1 MYRTILVPLDGSQF
15 AEHALP
21 VAMALAR
28 RSGAGLHLVTV
39 LTPLTAAYLEGV
51 YVGSDDLEAE
61 LNASQRA
68 YLDRMIARLR
78 EYVDVPITDEVRHGE
93 VAPMLCQLAS
103 SGEFDLVVMAT
114 HGRGPMGR
122 FWLGSVADEM
132 IRHVTLPVLLVRPE
146 DGEVRLDEEPDL
158 SRVVVPLDGTPLA
171 EQILEPAIAMAAL
184 MPGAEIDLVRVIGPA
199 MPTVAPVDIFE
210 PASEIERIQ
219 KEIAALQEAVRCEA
233 ETYLAGVARR
243 LEERGLR
250 VRTHVVMEEKPAE
263 GILQEATAEHAGLIA
278 METHGRGGLSRL
290 FRGSVAD
297 KVVRGAHVPVLV
309 HRPVT
314 V

>member
-21 VAMALAR
+21 VALALAR
-28 RSGAGLHLVTV
+28 RSGARLHLVSV
-39 LTPLTAAYLEGV
+39 STPLTAAYLEGI
-51 YVGSDDLEAE
+51 YLGSDDLDAE
-61 LNASQRA
+61 VNTRYRA
-68 YLDRMIARLR
+68 YLDGMAVRLR
-78 EYVDVPITDEVRHGE
+78 EYINVPITDEVRHGE
-93 VAPMLCQLAS
+93 VAPALCQLAS
-103 SGEFDLVVMAT
+103 GGEYDLVVMAT
-114 HGRGPMGR
+114 HGRGPLGR
-122 FWLGSVADEM
+122 FWLGSVADEV

-146 DGEVRLDEEPDL
+146 DGEARLDEEPDL

-171 EQILEPAIAMAAL
+171 EQILEPAIVLAL
-184 MPGAEIDLVRVIGPA
+184 GMPGAEIDLVRVIGPV
-199 MPTVAPVDIFE
+199 MPDVVPVDFFE
-210 PASEIERIQ
+210 PSSEIERIQ
-219 KEIAALQEAVRCEA
+219 KEINALQEAVRHEA

-250 VRTHVVMEEKPAE
+250 VRTHVVLEEKPAE
-263 GILQEATAEHAGLIA
+263 AILHEATAEHAGLIA
-278 METHGRGGLSRL
+278 LETHGRGGLSRL

-309 HRPVT
+309 HRPVN

>member
-21 VAMALAR
+21 VALALAR
-28 RSGAGLHLVTV
+28 RSGARLHLVTV
-39 LTPLTAAYLEGV
+39 STPLTAAYLEGV
-51 YVGSDDLEAE
+51 YIGSEDLEVE
-61 LNASQRA
+61 VNARYRA
-68 YLDRMIARLR
+68 YLDGMAARLH
-78 EYVDVPITDEVRHGE
+78 EYINVPITDEVRHGE
-93 VAPMLCQLAS
+93 VAPALCELAS
-103 SGEFDLVVMAT
+103 CGEYDLVVMAT

-146 DGEVRLDEEPDL
+146 DGEARLDEEPDL

-171 EQILEPAIAMAAL
+171 EQILEPAIALAAL
-184 MPGAEIDLVRVIGPA
+184 IPGAEIDLVRVIRPV
-199 MPTVAPVDIFE
+199 MPSVVPIDFLE

-219 KEIAALQEAVRCEA
+219 KEIDALQEAVRCEA
-233 ETYLAGVARR
+233 ETYLASVKRR

-250 VRTHVVMEEKPAE
+250 ARAHVVIEEKPADA
-263 GILQEATAEHAGLIA
+263 ILHEAAAEHAGLIA
-278 METHGRGGLSRL
+278 LETHGRGGLSRL

-297 KVVRGAHVPVLV
+297 KVVRGAHLPVLV
-309 HRPVT
+309 HRPVK